1 MHNRAGRGQAGHAS
15 LLRPK
20 DRFRRAVREKRDWQR
35 LVHAF
40 LVHASSRKEGSRSQ
54 NLIRAAST
62 KSLLSP
68 VTPSSGTT
76 PAVSSKGLA
85 ALLGVLDL
93 AMIEAIPK
101 GMKVY
106 DRSIGPMRYQILS
119 P

>member
-85 ALLGVLDL
+85 ALL
-93 AMIEAIPK
+93 APIAFKCPK
-101 GMKVY
+101 AVIAGHPVR
-106 DRSIGPMRYQILS
+106 D
-119 P
+119 